1 MKQATARKLS
11 SSDVSTRCA
20 DMVGQCVKCCV
31 LCEGSVCRELQ
42 ISRRPP
48 T

>member
-20 DMVGQCVKCCV
+20 DIVRQAAPVPWAF
-31 LCEGSVCRELQ
+31 CEGSFLQELQ
-42 ISRRPP
+42 IS
-48 T
+48 